1 MSTPSA
7 TRLDTVEVPLGT
19 QGYEIRIGTGLIAT
33 LGEQIGDL
41 LARPRV
47 AIVSDETVAA
57 QYLEAARAGL
67 AAAGIAGD
75 AILIPAGERAKSFAT
90 LETVSGRLLD
100 LGLERQDMVL
110 ALGGGVV
117 GDLAGFAAAILRRGV
132 GVIQVPT
139 TLLAQVDSAVGGKTG
154 INMPQG
160 KNLIG
165 AFHQPRRVI
174 VDLDTLATLPLR
186 QRRAGYAEIVKYGL
200 IDRPDFFCWLEENG
214 PAVLAGDPAALARAV
229 GESCR
234 AKAAVVAADAEEA
247 GQRALLNL
255 GHSFGHALEAALGY
269 DGRLLHGEAVAIG
282 MVLACALST
291 RLGHAAAEDGAR
303 LTAHLAAVGLPTS
316 IAALDAAL
324 TPDRLIELMRQ
335 DKKMRDGR
343 LTFVLLR
350 GIGDAFLSDDVP
362 DEAVRAVLETD
373 CA

>member
-1 MSTPSA
+1 MSTSCA
-7 TRLDTVEVPLGT
+7 TVLDAVEVPLGEHR
-19 QGYEIRIGTGLIAT
+19 YDIRIGEGLIAT
-33 LGEQIGDL
+33 LGEQIADL

-57 QYLEAARAGL
+57 QYLDAARAGL
-67 AAAGIAGD
+67 AAAGIASETV
-75 AILIPAGERAKSFAT
+75 LVPAGERAKSFAT
-90 LETVSGRLLD
+90 LETLTGRLLD
-100 LGLERQDMVL
+100 LGLERQDTVL

-132 GVIQVPT
+132 AVIQVPT

-174 VDLDTLATLPLR
+174 IDLGVLATLPVR

-200 IDRPDFFCWLEENG
+200 IDRPDFFSWLEDNG
-214 PAVLAGDPAALARAV
+214 AAVLAGDIAALARAV

-234 AKAAVVAADAEEA
+234 AKAAVVAADAREA
-247 GQRALLNL
+247 GRRALLNL

-282 MVLACALST
+282 MVLAGTLSA

-303 LTAHLAAVGLPTS
+303 IAAHLAAVGLPTS
-316 IAALDAAL
+316 IAALDAGL
-324 TPDRLIELMRQ
+324 TPDGLIGLMRQ

-350 GIGDAFLSDDVP
+350 GIGNAFLSDDVP
-362 DEAVRAVLETD
+362 DEAVRAVLATD